1 MFLKGGVI
9 LRLIHDCVRDILLYL
24 ENELEYNGE
33 IYDYDINLP
42 KYSSED
48 IKYTLKKLREAKYIN
63 IDSINLN
70 DEILV
75 SDITF
80 CGHQFLDNIRDDHV
94 WSKTKSILSKFT
106 STSLSIVQ
114 NISAQVIADLISSS
128 LK

>member
-1 MFLKGGVI
+1 M
-9 LRLIHDCVRDILLYL
+9 RLIHDCVRDILLYL